1 MSYWYRCPC
10 SSCHVKYRSQCQ
22 FAGPKAWKT
31 NSNFA
36 NNDQTNTT
44 CALKKGVCFTAAEF
58 FVDIG
63 GQPYLS
69 CKKYRY
75 KIQGNLNSEL
85 INDKQVMMFVKS
97 IL

>member
-1 MSYWYRCPC
+1 LLAQKLGKPIVILQIMIKPTPRA
-10 SSCHVKYRSQCQ
+10 
-22 FAGPKAWKT
+22 F
-31 NSNFA
+31 
-36 NNDQTNTT
+36 
-44 CALKKGVCFTAAEF
+44 KKGVCFTAAEF

-85 INDKQVMMFVKS
+85 ITDKQVMMFVKS

>member
-1 MSYWYRCPC
+1 LLAQKLGKPIVILQIMIKPTP
-10 SSCHVKYRSQCQ
+10 HA
-22 FAGPKAWKT
+22 F
-31 NSNFA
+31 
-36 NNDQTNTT
+36 
-44 CALKKGVCFTAAEF
+44 KKGVCFTAAEF